1 MLGKRRT
8 CRLDG
13 QTIVSAPNSVR
24 RLQVA
29 MLVSADR
36 HHYLRVS
43 HPYKAA
49 EEVACELAWKG
60 NEVCGAR

>member
-13 QTIVSAPNSVR
+13 QTIVAAPNSVR

-36 HHYLRVS
+36 HRYLRVS